1 MILGIKMTYAITF
14 GGIKG
19 DFGNAY
25 SDDRIRVTTKIGGN
39 G

>member
-1 MILGIKMTYAITF
+1 MILGIKMTYVITF

-25 SDDRIRVTTKIGGN
+25 SGGRIRFTTKIEGKG
-39 G
+39 